1 MLPRK
6 HEKRNSRLKK
16 GKVISTLSD
25 QPGVANL
32 ELLLP
37 NLDALRRLVSFAR
50 KPALRINAQK
60 IGMILVQGSSDS
72 PTE

>member
-1 MLPRK
+1 M
-6 HEKRNSRLKK
+6 
-16 GKVISTLSD
+16 ISTLSD